1 MRKIAA
7 ITLAML
13 VLTVGLPASA
23 SQDTADGGAAIPA
36 HSYRSHG
43 YTPTGGLGLR
53 AANDAFVANDNF
65 FTQTYRHFGDA
76 ANGSA
81 IVETWLET
89 GFSEASTAKNTQG
102 VVRGILLPHTL
113 RVSVQ
118 VDLHGVTA
126 DNQDKVINHS
136 GEANSSGALT
146 VQAKSPE
153 TTLATSPYCFFYT
166 AVNVGLRWSD
176 NRLTRVGF
184 TEPVSFSPGPTAC

>member
-1 MRKIAA
+1 VRKIAA

-43 YTPTGGLGLR
+43 YAPTGGLGLR
-53 AANDAFVANDNF
+53 AASDAFVANDNF

-89 GFSEASTAKNTQG
+89 GFSESSTAKNTQG